1 MRRVRWLWHRMA
13 SAMRLL
19 FPLLV
24 AALACAPSPAKA
36 AVPSQGRR
44 LTIVA
49 INDTHGALL
58 EVAAPKWIASSTE
71 SEIGGADWF
80 GGYLEAIRADAKER
94 GGAVIVLDA
103 GDAFQGT
110 PISNH
115 FQGRSVTEGYDA
127 LGLTAAALGNHEID
141 VGIGVVKERIA
152 QARPPIRAAT
162 LF

>member
-80 GGYLEAIRADAKER
+80 GGYLEAIRAEAKEH
-94 GGAVIVLDA
+94 GGAGLGPA
-103 GDAFQGT
+103 ARGAFPGT
-110 PISNH
+110 PVSKP
-115 FQGRSVTEGYDA
+115 FPG
-127 LGLTAAALGNHEID
+127 
-141 VGIGVVKERIA
+141 K
-152 QARPPIRAAT
+152 
-162 LF
+162 

>member
-24 AALACAPSPAKA
+24 AALACVPSPAKA
-36 AVPSQGRR
+36 AVPSEGQK

-80 GGYLEAIRADAKER
+80 GGYLEAVRAQAKEH

-110 PISNH
+110 LISNR
-115 FQGRSVTEGYDA
+115 FQGRSVTENGSRSA
-127 LGLTAAALGNHEID
+127 FPGKRLRHRG
-141 VGIGVVKERIA
+141 R
-152 QARPPIRAAT
+152 
-162 LF
+162 